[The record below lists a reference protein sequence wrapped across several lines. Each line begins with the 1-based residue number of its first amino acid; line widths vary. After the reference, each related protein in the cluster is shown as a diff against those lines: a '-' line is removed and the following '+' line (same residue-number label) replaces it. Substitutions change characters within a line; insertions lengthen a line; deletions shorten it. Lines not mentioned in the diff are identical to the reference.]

1 MKLNL
6 PTKITIARIFLAV
19 SLIITVFVLYF
30 LDLYQVINIASIGNI
45 EVIKGSKIQVN
56 YIMLILLAVFAFA
69 SFTDFLDGYLAR
81 KYNLITDLGKF
92 LDPLADKMLVNSML
106 IFLAVGFPSL
116 MAENSLTQT
125 INLTFPFFL
134 VIIMIIRD
142 LIVDSLRFIAAQKGR
157 VIAANIFGKGKTVLE
172 MVTIIFILMNGI
184 PFSLF
189 DINFMPYL
197 HITDFLCYLT
207 TILSVVSG
215 GIYLKENFNV
225 FKE

>member
-189 DINFMPYL
+189 DINFMPFL